1 LRLRLR
7 LRIAEIWL
15 PASLKR
21 RRLADLMDVTA
32 RAFGIAAPA
41 VPYRSLRDASL
52 ALARLTRE
60 GASRVASDAAARAES
75 ARRLRSGGAALGA
88 KLRSDLGVR
97 TRGDV
102 MRAARL
108 LYWAISIDFRGT
120 VEGDIIISDCS
131 FRSAYTPE
139 ICGIVS
145 ALDEGVLSGLAGGGR
160 LAFSARLTDGA
171 PACRASFDFPEAL
184 P

>member
-1 LRLRLR
+1 MRLRLR
-7 LRIAEIWL
+7 LRIAELWL
-15 PASLKR
+15 PASLKK
-21 RRLADLMDVTA
+21 RRLGDLLDVTA
-32 RAFGIAAPA
+32 RAFGIA
-41 VPYRSLRDASL
+41 VPDIPFRTSGEARL

-75 ARRLRSGGAALGA
+75 MNRLRSGGAALGA
-88 KLRSDLGVR
+88 KLKSDLGVR

-102 MRAARL
+102 MQAARL
-108 LYWAISIDFRGT
+108 LYRAIGIDFRGT
-120 VEGDIIISDCS
+120 AEGEILISDCS

-160 LAFSARLTDGA
+160 LAFTARLTDGS
-171 PACRASFDFPEAL
+171 PACRARFDFPEAL